1 MKAPLISAAML
12 LALAGCTPPQPIGT
26 PGGSSFYEC
35 SQGTRLRV
43 DYRGRGAIARVN
55 GRTTV
60 ALRSTPST
68 RGPVFEGRQGERL
81 ERRGDMVIWNTA
93 ARTAPEQCR
102 PVRVPR

>member
-1 MKAPLISAAML
+1 MKAQLISTAML
-12 LALAGCTPPQPIGT
+12 LALAGCAPSQPIGT

-43 DYRGRGAIARVN
+43 DYRGRGAIVRVDQ
-55 GRTTV
+55 RATV
-60 ALRSTPST
+60 ALRATPST
-68 RGPVFEGRQGERL
+68 GAAVFEGRRGERL